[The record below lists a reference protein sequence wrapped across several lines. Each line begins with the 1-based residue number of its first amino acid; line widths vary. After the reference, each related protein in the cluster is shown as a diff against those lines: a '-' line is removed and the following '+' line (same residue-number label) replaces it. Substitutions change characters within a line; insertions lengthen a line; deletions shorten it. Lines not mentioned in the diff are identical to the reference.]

1 MIISALKSTI
11 ETDTRSPIHIDTINT
26 LINLGVDVIFQ
37 EGIGDGINVSDK
49 VFNKLGLQK
58 YSREDCLKKADLVI
72 TTQPLTEDELTLLNP
87 NSTLLGTIDPVS
99 YTHLTLPTKRIV

>member
-87 NSTLLGTIDPVS
+87 NSTLLGTCLL
-99 YTHLTLPTKRIV
+99 YTSPSPRD

>member
-11 ETDTRSPIHIDTINT
+11 ETDTRSPIHFDTINT

-49 VFNKLGLQK
+49 AFKTWITKIFTRGL
-58 YSREDCLKKADLVI
+58 S
-72 TTQPLTEDELTLLNP
+72 
-87 NSTLLGTIDPVS
+87 
-99 YTHLTLPTKRIV
+99 